1 MAGKGDRNR
10 TADLVSY
17 ENNWNAIFGKG
28 HEMTPAKEE
37 MMERANHTF
46 GGAKLDKVEEEVE
59 QFFFVNRLE
68 VIKEGRLLTQYLELD
83 EKLELSYQDGGR
95 TLKVFINKR

>member
-17 ENNWNAIFGKG
+17 ENNWNAIFGRG
-28 HEMTPAKEE
+28 VE
-37 MMERANHTF
+37 
-46 GGAKLDKVEEEVE
+46 DKVEEEVE
-59 QFFFVNRLE
+59 QFFLVNRLE
-68 VIKEGRLLTQYLELD
+68 VIKEGRLLVHYLEET

>member
-1 MAGKGDRNR
+1 MSTKNDITGDSIQSRGLSEEGR
-10 TADLVSY
+10 
-17 ENNWNAIFGKG
+17 ENWQRIFGRVEDKV
-28 HEMTPAKEE
+28 E
-37 MMERANHTF
+37 
-46 GGAKLDKVEEEVE
+46 DKVEEEVE

>member
-1 MAGKGDRNR
+1 MTGKGDRNR

-17 ENNWNAIFGKG
+17 ENNWKAIFGKG
-28 HEMTPAKEE
+28 HETTPAKEE

-46 GGAKLDKVEEEVE
+46 GGAKLDTALVEDALVT
-59 QFFFVNRLE
+59 RLE
-68 VIKEGRLLTQYLELD
+68 VIKEGRILTQYLEHD

>member
-1 MAGKGDRNR
+1 MTGKGDRNR

-28 HEMTPAKEE
+28 HEMTLAKEE

-46 GGAKLDKVEEEVE
+46 GGAKLDTALVEDALVT
-59 QFFFVNRLE
+59 RLE
-68 VIKEGRLLTQYLELD
+68 VIKEGRILTQYLEHD

>member
-1 MAGKGDRNR
+1 MTGKGDRNR

-17 ENNWNAIFGKG
+17 ENNWQKIFGKG
-28 HEMTPAKEE
+28 NE
-37 MMERANHTF
+37 
-46 GGAKLDKVEEEVE
+46 KVEEEVE

-68 VIKEGRLLTQYLELD
+68 VIKEGRILTQYLEHD

>member
-1 MAGKGDRNR
+1 MSTKNEITGDSIQSRSLSEEGR
-10 TADLVSY
+10 
-17 ENNWNAIFGKG
+17 ENWQRIFGRV
-28 HEMTPAKEE
+28 E
-37 MMERANHTF
+37 
-46 GGAKLDKVEEEVE
+46 DKVEEEVE

>member
-1 MAGKGDRNR
+1 MTGKGDRNR

-17 ENNWNAIFGKG
+17 ENNWKAIFGKG

-46 GGAKLDKVEEEVE
+46 GGVKLDTALVEEALVT
-59 QFFFVNRLE
+59 RLE
-68 VIKEGRLLTQYLELD
+68 VIKEGRLLTHYLKND

-95 TLKVFINKR
+95 TLKVFINNR

>member
-1 MAGKGDRNR
+1 MTGKGDRNR

-17 ENNWNAIFGKG
+17 ENNWKAIFGKG

-37 MMERANHTF
+37 MMERANHAF
-46 GGAKLDKVEEEVE
+46 GGAKLDTALVEDALVT
-59 QFFFVNRLE
+59 RLE
-68 VIKEGRLLTQYLELD
+68 VIKEGRILTQYLEHD

-95 TLKVFINKR
+95 TLKVFINKK

>member
-10 TADLVSY
+10 TVDLVSY
-17 ENNWNAIFGKG
+17 ENNWNAIFGRG
-28 HEMTPAKEE
+28 VE
-37 MMERANHTF
+37 
-46 GGAKLDKVEEEVE
+46 DKVEEEVE

-68 VIKEGRLLTQYLELD
+68 VIKEGRLLVHYLEET

>member
-17 ENNWNAIFGKG
+17 ENNWNAIFGRG
-28 HEMTPAKEE
+28 VE
-37 MMERANHTF
+37 
-46 GGAKLDKVEEEVE
+46 DKVEEEVE

-68 VIKEGRLLTQYLELD
+68 VIKEGRLLVHYLEET

>member
-10 TADLVSY
+10 TVDLVSY
-17 ENNWNAIFGKG
+17 ENNWNAIFGRG
-28 HEMTPAKEE
+28 VE
-37 MMERANHTF
+37 
-46 GGAKLDKVEEEVE
+46 DKVEEEAE

-68 VIKEGRLLTQYLELD
+68 VIKEGRLLVHYLEET

>member
-1 MAGKGDRNR
+1 MSTKNEITGDSIQSRSLSEEGR
-10 TADLVSY
+10 
-17 ENNWNAIFGKG
+17 ENWQRIFGRV
-28 HEMTPAKEE
+28 E
-37 MMERANHTF
+37 
-46 GGAKLDKVEEEVE
+46 DKVEEEVE

-83 EKLELSYQDGGR
+83 EKLELSYQDGGC

>member
-1 MAGKGDRNR
+1 MSTKNDVTGDSIQSRSLSEEGR
-10 TADLVSY
+10 
-17 ENNWNAIFGKG
+17 ENWQKIFGKG
-28 HEMTPAKEE
+28 NE
-37 MMERANHTF
+37 
-46 GGAKLDKVEEEVE
+46 LDFELGHEEEVE

-68 VIKEGRLLTQYLELD
+68 VIKDGRLLTQYLEHD

>member
-1 MAGKGDRNR
+1 MTGKGDRNR

-17 ENNWNAIFGKG
+17 ENNWKAIFGKG

-46 GGAKLDKVEEEVE
+46 GGAKLDTTLVEEGLVT
-59 QFFFVNRLE
+59 RLE
-68 VIKEGRLLTQYLELD
+68 VIKEGRLLVQYLGPN

-95 TLKVFINKR
+95 TLKVFINNR

>member
-17 ENNWNAIFGKG
+17 ENNWNAIFGRG
-28 HEMTPAKEE
+28 VE
-37 MMERANHTF
+37 
-46 GGAKLDKVEEEVE
+46 DKVEEEVE

-68 VIKEGRLLTQYLELD
+68 VIKEGRLLVHYLED
-83 EKLELSYQDGGR
+83 TEKLELSYQDGGR

>member
-1 MAGKGDRNR
+1 MSTKNDITGDSIQSRGLSEEGR
-10 TADLVSY
+10 
-17 ENNWNAIFGKG
+17 ENWQRIFGRVV
-28 HEMTPAKEE
+28 E
-37 MMERANHTF
+37 
-46 GGAKLDKVEEEVE
+46 DKVEEEVE

>member
-1 MAGKGDRNR
+1 MTGKGDRNR

-17 ENNWNAIFGKG
+17 ENNWNAIFGRG
-28 HEMTPAKEE
+28 VE
-37 MMERANHTF
+37 
-46 GGAKLDKVEEEVE
+46 DKVEEEVE

-68 VIKEGRLLTQYLELD
+68 VIKEGRLLVHYLEET